1 MPNKEIEV
9 KSLFD
14 LTNSEI
20 VDKVRAIAE
29 HYNCSVM
36 RVDIGRKGK
45 SSIAINILY
54 DARKDNKIFR
64 SRVRGFLLGIDD
76 MDGNEVC
83 PESECPYSEYNSPL
97 IMLTDYKDTEGVEIS
112 NKHLMKIGD
121 ITCLELQK
129 VGD

>member
-1 MPNKEIEV
+1 MR
-9 KSLFD
+9 SLFD

-20 VDKVRAIAE
+20 VDRVRAIAE
-29 HYNCSVM
+29 HYSCLVK
-36 RVDIGRKGK
+36 RVYIGRKGE

-64 SRVRGFLLGIDD
+64 SRARGFLLGIDD
-76 MDGNEVC
+76 MDGNEVF

-97 IMLTDYKDTEGVEIS
+97 IMLTDYKDIEGVEIS

-121 ITCLELQK
+121 VVCLEL
-129 VGD
+129 